1 MNISKESGYI
11 PNEKHYRA
19 FAWAC
24 DNKIRVYPVPKNKLY
39 KIIYEHNGKKKTS
52 GKLYP
57 KKELFPVV
65 WEFYL
70 YLYKKFYVSK
80 DN

>member
-1 MNISKESGYI
+1 MNISNESGYI

-39 KIIYEHNGKKKTS
+39 KIS
-52 GKLYP
+52 
-57 KKELFPVV
+57 
-65 WEFYL
+65 
-70 YLYKKFYVSK
+70 
-80 DN
+80 